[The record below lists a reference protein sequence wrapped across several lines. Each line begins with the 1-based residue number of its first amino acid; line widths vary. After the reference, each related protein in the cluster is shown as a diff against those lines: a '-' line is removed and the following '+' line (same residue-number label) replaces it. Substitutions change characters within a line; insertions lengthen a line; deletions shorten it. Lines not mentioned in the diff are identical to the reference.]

1 MTTITAAQVK
11 DLRERTGAGMMDCK
25 KALQENGGDF
35 EASIDWLRKKGLS
48 QAAKKSG
55 RTAAEGLVSALVT
68 GTLGTV
74 LELNSETDFVAR
86 NDNFQQFVATI
97 TKLAQANA
105 VASLDALKVVAYPNT
120 GRTIDEEL
128 THMIATIGENMS
140 LRRLQHVRVNQG
152 VVTAYIHNSI
162 ADGLGKIA
170 VLVALESTAPQEKLQ
185 DLGKKLAMHVA
196 AAAPISLTTADVPDE
211 ILEREKAI
219 FADQAKASG
228 KPDNII
234 EKMVEGRVRKF
245 YEESVLLEQ
254 TFVMDGETKIAAV
267 VANAAKELGAPIAL
281 TGFARYALGEGIE
294 KEEKNFA
301 EEVAQQLAS

>member
-1 MTTITAAQVK
+1 MTTITAAHVK

-25 KALQENGGDF
+25 KALQENNGDF

-55 RTAAEGLVSALVT
+55 RTAAEGLVAALVT

-97 TKLAQANA
+97 TKLAQNNK
-105 VASLDALKVVAYPNT
+105 VTSLDALKAIAYPNT
-120 GRTIDEEL
+120 GRTVDEEL

-140 LRRLQHVRVNQG
+140 LRRLQHVSVTQG
-152 VVTAYIHNSI
+152 VVTAYIHNAI

-170 VLVALESTAPQEKLQ
+170 VLVALESAAPQAKLQ
-185 DLGKKLAMHVA
+185 ELAKKIAMHVA
-196 AAAPISLTTADVPDE
+196 AAAPISLTTAEVPADV
-211 ILEREKAI
+211 LEREKAI

-254 TFVMDGETKIAAV
+254 TFVMDGETKISAV
-267 VANAAKELGAPIAL
+267 VENAAKEFGAPITL

-294 KEEKNFA
+294 REEKNFA
-301 EEVAQQLAS
+301 DEVAQQLAS